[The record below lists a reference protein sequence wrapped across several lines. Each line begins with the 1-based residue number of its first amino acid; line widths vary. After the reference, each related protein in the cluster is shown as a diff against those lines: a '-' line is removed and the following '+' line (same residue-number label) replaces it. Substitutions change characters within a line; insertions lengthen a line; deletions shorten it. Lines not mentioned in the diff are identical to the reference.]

1 MSDLLRVLY
10 QPTPDRGF
18 QAPDKPMP
26 REFSEVW
33 DNAWLDLEGVR
44 ERPGYTSNYD
54 PLRY

>member
-10 QPTPDRGF
+10 QPTPDRRF
-18 QAPDKPMP
+18 QAPDNPMP

-44 ERPGYTSNYD
+44 DRPGYTSSYD